1 MSLHDRRFAIAASR
15 FAESHALRPWYECR
29 RFAAEASEA
38 QGQWAAAAES
48 WQGVLDARGQII
60 QDGFTPDL
68 RLAETG
74 RAQAIA
80 RAGKD

>member
-1 MSLHDRRFAIAASR
+1 MGVDRDRLFR
-15 FAESHALRPWYECR
+15 DEPLLQLLRYPGKLLER

-74 RAQAIA
+74 RARAIA